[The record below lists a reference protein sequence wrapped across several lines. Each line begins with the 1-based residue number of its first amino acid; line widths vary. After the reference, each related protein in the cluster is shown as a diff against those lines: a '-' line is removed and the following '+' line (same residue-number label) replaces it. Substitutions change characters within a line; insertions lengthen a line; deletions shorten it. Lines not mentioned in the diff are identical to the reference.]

1 MKNKFI
7 KPEAEILTFLC
18 DSTHLAADS
27 VNQDPVLGRGYKGTN
42 SKGELPSGG
51 LYNNAENTPGG
62 DLGVPYQY

>member
-27 VNQDPVLGRGYKGTN
+27 VNQDPVLGRGYKINDGGALPKGGT
-42 SKGELPSGG
+42 L
-51 LYNNAENTPGG
+51 NNAEDTYGG

>member
-18 DSTHLAADS
+18 DSIRRDADS
-27 VNQDPVLGRGYKGTN
+27 VNQVAELGQGRIINEGGALPKGGT
-42 SKGELPSGG
+42 L
-51 LYNNAENTPGG
+51 NNAEDTFGG

>member
-18 DSTHLAADS
+18 DSIRRDADS
-27 VNQDPVLGRGYKGTN
+27 VNQVAELGNGANVPKYG
-42 SKGELPSGG
+42 GVLPSGG